1 MEGPYGPGMAFIE
14 KITRPPGPTAGGGRN
29 HDDRPGRAFGRRGG
43 SAGGGDHLAGART
56 ERAGL

>member
-1 MEGPYGPGMAFIE
+1 MAFIE

-56 ERAGL
+56 EGAGL